1 MGKSDYIYIVKDV
14 STSLD
19 MTGWKLDMTGW
30 KLDMTKT
37 IQLTIFMKQ
46 IRISAILAC
55 IAGMIAFAGCK
66 SMSPQDRLTVN
77 DRKINKIIAQMTLEE
92 KVEMLHSKTNMSS
105 EGVPRLGIQDIKYTD
120 GPFGIRE
127 ENGDGFRSLG
137 WTLDSATYFP
147 TGSALAATWSK
158 EMAYKNGWAMGK
170 EGRLRGKDI
179 ILGPAINIQRL
190 PVGGRT
196 YEYLSE
202 DPVLAARL
210 SVEYTLGSQDAGT
223 AVCLKHYALNNQE
236 TNRGSVN
243 VIADERTMREIYLKP
258 FEAAVKEGGA
268 MCIMPAYNKVNGY
281 YCSENAHLNNEILRD
296 EWGFKGMT
304 VSDWGGTHST
314 MGAALGGLCVQ
325 MTGDN
330 YFGQALI
337 DSVRNGALDEAVVDA
352 KVREILRLR
361 FAIEPVPEDVA
372 NTVMTSQPETQKIA
386 YEIAQKSIVL
396 LKNEAGNL
404 PVAKDVK
411 KIAVIGQNAVLTT
424 AAGGIGAGVKTL
436 YEISPLEGISKRAA
450 EAGIE
455 VTYAPGYKNYQMRMA
470 WGRPGAGGP
479 VDPLIANSPDEPAD
493 PALLAEA
500 VALAKDAD
508 MVIFFGGTNKSI
520 ETEGSDRK
528 NIDLPCGQND
538 VIKALYEANPNVA
551 TVLISG
557 GPTDLRAL
565 EPYSPA
571 IVQGWWNGLE
581 GGTAL
586 AEVLFGDIAPSGKLP
601 FTFPLKLEDSPAYAM
616 GNFPGNNTGEDLFT
630 LMYRLDAT
638 GYTREQIMEYIANLP
653 EPVSE
658 YTEGIFVGYR
668 WFETKEVPVMYA
680 FGHGLSYVDFEY
692 GPLTCRQKKDKFVV
706 TFDVKNLGT
715 MEADE
720 VTQLYVKRLDSKVER
735 PLKELEAFD
744 RVTLKGGET
753 KKVTLEFPI
762 SELAHWD
769 NGTNGWVLEPGKL
782 EILVGS
788 ASDDIRQS
796 ITTEI

>member
-1 MGKSDYIYIVKDV
+1 
-14 STSLD
+14 
-19 MTGWKLDMTGW
+19 
-30 KLDMTKT
+30 
-37 IQLTIFMKQ
+37 MKKYLY
-46 IRISAILAC
+46 SAALLILA
-55 IAGMIAFAGCK
+55 IGCA
-66 SMSPQDRLTVN
+66 SVSPQDRLTVN
-77 DRKINKIIAQMTLEE
+77 DKKINKIIAQMTLEE

-202 DPVLAARL
+202 DPVLSARL
-210 SVEYTLGSQDAGT
+210 SVEYTKGSQDAGT

-236 TNRGSVN
+236 TDRGSVD

-258 FEAAVKEGGA
+258 FEAAIKEGGA
-268 MCIMPAYNKVNGY
+268 MCVMPAYNKVNGF

-330 YFGQALI
+330 YFGHALI
-337 DSVRNGALDEAVVDA
+337 HSVRNGALDEAVVDA

-372 NTVMTSQPETQKIA
+372 NTIMTSQPETQKVA

-404 PVAKDVK
+404 PIAKDVK

-436 YEISPLEGISKRAA
+436 YEISPLEGIQARA
-450 EAGIE
+450 EKAGVE
-455 VTYAPGYKNYQMRMA
+455 VVYAPGYKNYQMRMG
-470 WGRPGAGGP
+470 WGRPSAGP
-479 VDPLIANSPDEPAD
+479 VNPLVANSIDEPAD
-493 PALLAEA
+493 PALLAET

-528 NIDLPCGQND
+528 NIDLPCGQNE

-557 GPTDLRAL
+557 GPTDLRYLA
-565 EPYSPA
+565 PYSPA

-601 FTFPLKLEDSPAYAM
+601 FTFPLKLEDSPAYAT
-616 GNFPGNNTGEDLFT
+616 GSFPGEGSGEDLFT

-638 GYTREQIMEYIANLP
+638 GYTREQIQEYIASLP
-653 EPVSE
+653 DPVSE
-658 YTEGIFVGYR
+658 YREGILVGYR
-668 WFETKEVPVMYA
+668 WFDTKDVPVMYA

-692 GPLTCRQKKDKFVV
+692 GALTCKQKKDKIQVS
-706 TFDVKNLGT
+706 FDLKNLGD

-720 VTQLYVKRLDSKVER
+720 VAQLYVKRLDSKVER
-735 PLKELEAFD
+735 AEKELEAFE
-744 RVTLKGGET
+744 RVALKAGET
-753 KKVTLEFPI
+753 KNVTLEFPV

-769 NGTNGWVLEPGKL
+769 NETNGWVLEPGKI

-788 ASDDIRQS
+788 ASNDIRQS
-796 ITTEI
+796 IHTEI

>member
-1 MGKSDYIYIVKDV
+1 
-14 STSLD
+14 
-19 MTGWKLDMTGW
+19 
-30 KLDMTKT
+30 
-37 IQLTIFMKQ
+37 MKKYLY
-46 IRISAILAC
+46 SAALLILA
-55 IAGMIAFAGCK
+55 AGCA
-66 SMSPQDRLTVN
+66 SLSPQDRLTVN
-77 DRKINKIIAQMTLEE
+77 DKKINKIIAQMTLEE

-202 DPVLAARL
+202 DPVLSARL
-210 SVEYTLGSQDAGT
+210 SVEYTKGSQDAGT

-236 TNRGSVN
+236 TDRGSVD

-258 FEAAVKEGGA
+258 FEAAIKEGGA
-268 MCIMPAYNKVNGY
+268 MCVMPAYNKVNGF

-337 DSVRNGALDEAVVDA
+337 DSVRNGALDEAVVDE

-361 FAIEPVPEDVA
+361 FAIDPVPEDVA
-372 NTVMTSQPETQKIA
+372 NTIMTSQPETQKIA

-404 PVAKDVK
+404 PIAKDVK

-436 YEISPLEGISKRAA
+436 YEISPLEGIQARA
-450 EAGIE
+450 EKAGVE
-455 VTYAPGYKNYQMRMA
+455 VVYAPGYKNYQMRMG
-470 WGRPGAGGP
+470 WGRPSAGP
-479 VDPLIANSPDEPAD
+479 VNPLVANSIDEPAD

-528 NIDLPCGQND
+528 NIDLPCGQNE

-557 GPTDLRAL
+557 GPTDLRYL

-601 FTFPLKLEDSPAYAM
+601 FTFPLKLEDSPAYAT
-616 GNFPGNNTGEDLFT
+616 GSFPGEGSGEDLFT

-638 GYTREQIMEYIANLP
+638 GYTREQIQEYIASLP
-653 EPVSE
+653 DPVSE
-658 YTEGIFVGYR
+658 YREGILVGYR
-668 WFETKEVPVMYA
+668 WYDTKDVPVMYA
-680 FGHGLSYVDFEY
+680 FGHGLSYVEFEY
-692 GPLTCRQKKDKFVV
+692 GPLTCKQKKDKIQVSFAL
-706 TFDVKNLGT
+706 KNLGD

-720 VTQLYVKRLDSKVER
+720 VAQLYVKRLDSKVER
-735 PLKELEAFD
+735 AEKELEAFE
-744 RVTLKGGET
+744 RVALKAGET
-753 KKVTLEFPI
+753 KNVTLEFPL

-769 NGTNGWVLEPGKL
+769 NETNGWVLEPGKI

-788 ASDDIRQS
+788 ASNDIRQS
-796 ITTEI
+796 IHTEI

>member
-1 MGKSDYIYIVKDV
+1 
-14 STSLD
+14 
-19 MTGWKLDMTGW
+19 
-30 KLDMTKT
+30 
-37 IQLTIFMKQ
+37 MKKYLY
-46 IRISAILAC
+46 SAALLILA
-55 IAGMIAFAGCK
+55 AGCA
-66 SMSPQDRLTVN
+66 SLSPQDRLTVN
-77 DRKINKIIAQMTLEE
+77 DKKINKIIAQMTLEE

-202 DPVLAARL
+202 DPVLSARL
-210 SVEYTLGSQDAGT
+210 SVEYTKGSQDAGT

-236 TNRGSVN
+236 TDRGSVD

-258 FEAAVKEGGA
+258 FEAAIKEGGA
-268 MCIMPAYNKVNGY
+268 MCVMPAYNKVNGV

-372 NTVMTSQPETQKIA
+372 NTIMTSQPETQKIA

-404 PVAKDVK
+404 PIAKDVK

-436 YEISPLEGISKRAA
+436 YEISPLEGIQARA
-450 EAGIE
+450 EKAGVE
-455 VTYAPGYKNYQMRMA
+455 VVYAPGYKNYQMRMG
-470 WGRPGAGGP
+470 WGRPSAGP
-479 VDPLIANSPDEPAD
+479 VNPLVANSIDEPAD

-528 NIDLPCGQND
+528 NIDLPCGQNE

-557 GPTDLRAL
+557 GPTDLRYL

-601 FTFPLKLEDSPAYAM
+601 FTFPLKLEDSPAYAT
-616 GNFPGNNTGEDLFT
+616 GSFPGEGSGEDLFT

-638 GYTREQIMEYIANLP
+638 GYTREQIQEYIASLP
-653 EPVSE
+653 DPVSE
-658 YTEGIFVGYR
+658 YREGILVGYR
-668 WFETKEVPVMYA
+668 WYDTKDVPVMYA
-680 FGHGLSYVDFEY
+680 FGHGLSYVEFEY
-692 GPLTCRQKKDKFVV
+692 GALTCKQKKDKIQVS
-706 TFDVKNLGT
+706 FDLKNLGD

-720 VTQLYVKRLDSKVER
+720 VAQLYVKRLDSKVER
-735 PLKELEAFD
+735 AEKELEAFE
-744 RVTLKGGET
+744 RVALKAGET
-753 KKVTLEFPI
+753 KNVTLEFPL

-769 NGTNGWVLEPGKL
+769 NETNGWVLEPGKI

-788 ASDDIRQS
+788 ASNDIRQS
-796 ITTEI
+796 IQTEI

>member
-1 MGKSDYIYIVKDV
+1 
-14 STSLD
+14 
-19 MTGWKLDMTGW
+19 
-30 KLDMTKT
+30 
-37 IQLTIFMKQ
+37 MKKYLY
-46 IRISAILAC
+46 SAALLILA
-55 IAGMIAFAGCK
+55 AGCA
-66 SMSPQDRLTVN
+66 SLSPQDRLTVN
-77 DRKINKIIAQMTLEE
+77 DKKINKIIAQMTLEE

-202 DPVLAARL
+202 DPVLSARL
-210 SVEYTLGSQDAGT
+210 SVEYTKGSQDAGT

-236 TNRGSVN
+236 TDRGSVN

-258 FEAAVKEGGA
+258 FEAAIKEGGA
-268 MCIMPAYNKVNGY
+268 MCVMPAYNKVNGF

-361 FAIEPVPEDVA
+361 FAIEPVPENVA
-372 NTVMTSQPETQKIA
+372 NTIMTSQPETQKIA

-404 PVAKDVK
+404 PIAKDVK

-436 YEISPLEGISKRAA
+436 YEITPLEGIQARA
-450 EAGIE
+450 EKAGVE
-455 VTYAPGYKNYQMRMA
+455 VVYAPGYKNYQMRMG
-470 WGRPGAGGP
+470 WGRPSAGP
-479 VDPLIANSPDEPAD
+479 VNPLVANSIDEPAD

-528 NIDLPCGQND
+528 NIDLPCGQNE

-557 GPTDLRAL
+557 GPTDLRYL

-601 FTFPLKLEDSPAYAM
+601 FTFPLKLEDSPAYAT
-616 GNFPGNNTGEDLFT
+616 GSFPGEGSGEDLFT
-630 LMYRLDAT
+630 LMYRLDTT
-638 GYTREQIMEYIANLP
+638 GYTREQIQEYIASLP
-653 EPVSE
+653 DPVSE
-658 YTEGIFVGYR
+658 YREGILVGYR
-668 WFETKEVPVMYA
+668 WYDTKDVPVMYA
-680 FGHGLSYVDFEY
+680 FGHGLSYVEFEY
-692 GPLTCRQKKDKFVV
+692 GALTCKQTKDKIQVS
-706 TFDVKNLGT
+706 FDLKNLGD

-720 VTQLYVKRLDSKVER
+720 VAQLYVKRLDSKVER
-735 PLKELEAFD
+735 AEKELEAFE
-744 RVTLKGGET
+744 RVALKAGET
-753 KKVTLEFPI
+753 KNVTLEFPL

-769 NGTNGWVLEPGKL
+769 NETNGWVLEPGKI

-788 ASDDIRQS
+788 ASNDIRQT
-796 ITTEI
+796 IATEI

>member
-1 MGKSDYIYIVKDV
+1 
-14 STSLD
+14 
-19 MTGWKLDMTGW
+19 
-30 KLDMTKT
+30 
-37 IQLTIFMKQ
+37 MKKYLY
-46 IRISAILAC
+46 SAALLILA
-55 IAGMIAFAGCK
+55 AGCA
-66 SMSPQDRLTVN
+66 SLSPQDRLTVN
-77 DRKINKIIAQMTLEE
+77 DKKINKIIAQMTLEE

-202 DPVLAARL
+202 DPVLSARL
-210 SVEYTLGSQDAGT
+210 SVEYTKGSQDAGT

-236 TNRGSVN
+236 TDRGSVD

-258 FEAAVKEGGA
+258 FEAAIKEGGA
-268 MCIMPAYNKVNGY
+268 MCVMPAYNKVNGF

-361 FAIEPVPEDVA
+361 FAIDPVPEDVA
-372 NTVMTSQPETQKIA
+372 NTIMTSQPETQKIA

-396 LKNEAGNL
+396 LKNEVGNL
-404 PVAKDVK
+404 PIAKDVK

-436 YEISPLEGISKRAA
+436 YEISPLEGIQARA
-450 EAGIE
+450 EKAGVE
-455 VTYAPGYKNYQMRMA
+455 VVYAPGYKNYQMRMG
-470 WGRPGAGGP
+470 WGRPSAGP
-479 VDPLIANSPDEPAD
+479 VNPLVANSIDEPAD

-528 NIDLPCGQND
+528 NIDLPCGQNE

-557 GPTDLRAL
+557 GPTDLRYL

-601 FTFPLKLEDSPAYAM
+601 FTFPLKLEDSPAYAT
-616 GNFPGNNTGEDLFT
+616 GSFPGEGSGEDLFT

-638 GYTREQIMEYIANLP
+638 GYTREQIQEYIASLP
-653 EPVSE
+653 DPVSE
-658 YTEGIFVGYR
+658 YREGILVGYR
-668 WFETKEVPVMYA
+668 WYDTKDVPVMYA
-680 FGHGLSYVDFEY
+680 FGHGLSYVEFEY
-692 GPLTCRQKKDKFVV
+692 GPLTCKQKKDKIQVS
-706 TFDVKNLGT
+706 FDLKNLGD

-720 VTQLYVKRLDSKVER
+720 VAQLYVKRLDSKVER
-735 PLKELEAFD
+735 AEKELEAFE
-744 RVTLKGGET
+744 RVALKAGET
-753 KKVTLEFPI
+753 KNVTLEFPL

-769 NGTNGWVLEPGKL
+769 NETNEWVIEHGKI

-788 ASDDIRQS
+788 ASNDIRQS
-796 ITTEI
+796 IQTEI

>member
-1 MGKSDYIYIVKDV
+1 MKKVF
-14 STSLD
+14 
-19 MTGWKLDMTGW
+19 
-30 KLDMTKT
+30 
-37 IQLTIFMKQ
+37 QL
-46 IRISAILAC
+46 AALALVV
-55 IAGMIAFAGCK
+55 AGCGCG
-66 SMSPQDRLTVN
+66 MSPQDRLTVN
-77 DRKINKIIAQMTLEE
+77 DKKINEIIAQMTLEE

-127 ENGDGFRSLG
+127 ENGDGFRPLG

-158 EMAYKNGWAMGK
+158 EMARKNGWAMGK

-210 SVEYTLGSQDAGT
+210 SVEYTIGSQEAGT

-236 TNRGSVN
+236 TDRGSVN

-258 FEAAVKEGGA
+258 FEAAIKEGGA
-268 MCIMPAYNKVNGY
+268 MCVMPAYNKVNGY
-281 YCSENAHLNNEILRD
+281 YCSENAHLNNEILRG

-337 DSVRNGALDEAVVDA
+337 DSVRNGALPESVVDD

-372 NTVMTSQPETQKIA
+372 NTIMTSQPETQQVA

-396 LKNEAGNL
+396 LKNEGNL
-404 PVAKDVK
+404 PISKEVK

-424 AAGGIGAGVKTL
+424 ATGGIGAGVKTL
-436 YEISPLEGISKRAA
+436 YEISPLEGIQKRAA
-450 EAGIE
+450 EAGVE
-455 VTYAPGYKNYQMRMA
+455 VAYAPGYKNYKMRMG
-470 WGRPGAGGP
+470 WGRPVAGP
-479 VDPLIANSPDEPAD
+479 VDPLTANSTDEPAD

-528 NIDLPCGQND
+528 NIDLPCGQNE

-557 GPTDLRAL
+557 GPTDLRFL

-601 FTFPLKLEDSPAYAM
+601 FTFPKKLEDSPAYAL
-616 GNFPGNNTGEDLFT
+616 GNFGQNASEDLFT

-638 GYTREQIMEYIANLP
+638 GYTREQIQEYIANLP
-653 EPVSE
+653 APESH

-668 WFETKEVPVMYA
+668 WFETKNIPVMYA

-692 GPLTCRQKKDKFVV
+692 GPLTCRQKRDKIYV
-706 TFDVKNLGT
+706 TFDVKNLGD

-720 VTQLYVKRLDSKVER
+720 VTQLYVRRLDSKVER

-744 RVTLKGGET
+744 RVTLKAGET
-753 KKVTLEFPI
+753 KSVTLEFPV

-769 NGTNGWVLEPGKL
+769 TGTNGWVIEPGKL

-788 ASDDIRQS
+788 ASDDIRQMAS
-796 ITTEI
+796 IEI

>member
-1 MGKSDYIYIVKDV
+1 
-14 STSLD
+14 
-19 MTGWKLDMTGW
+19 
-30 KLDMTKT
+30 
-37 IQLTIFMKQ
+37 MKKYLY
-46 IRISAILAC
+46 SAALLILA
-55 IAGMIAFAGCK
+55 AGCA
-66 SMSPQDRLTVN
+66 SLSPQDRLTVN
-77 DRKINKIIAQMTLEE
+77 DKKINKIIAQMTLEE

-202 DPVLAARL
+202 DPVLSARL
-210 SVEYTLGSQDAGT
+210 SVEYTKGSQDAGT

-236 TNRGSVN
+236 TDRGSVD

-258 FEAAVKEGGA
+258 FEAAIKEGGA
-268 MCIMPAYNKVNGY
+268 MCVMPAYNKVNGF

-361 FAIEPVPEDVA
+361 FAIDPVPEDVA
-372 NTVMTSQPETQKIA
+372 NTIMTSQPETQKIA

-404 PVAKDVK
+404 PIAKDVK

-436 YEISPLEGISKRAA
+436 YEISPLEGIQARA
-450 EAGIE
+450 EKAGVE
-455 VTYAPGYKNYQMRMA
+455 VVYAPGYKNYQMRMG
-470 WGRPGAGGP
+470 WGRPSAGP
-479 VDPLIANSPDEPAD
+479 VNPLVANSIDEPAD

-528 NIDLPCGQND
+528 NIDLPCGQNE

-557 GPTDLRAL
+557 GPTDLRYL

-601 FTFPLKLEDSPAYAM
+601 FTFPLKLEDSPAYAT
-616 GNFPGNNTGEDLFT
+616 GSFPGEGSGEDLFT

-638 GYTREQIMEYIANLP
+638 GYTREQIQEYIASLP
-653 EPVSE
+653 DPVSE
-658 YTEGIFVGYR
+658 YREGILVGYR
-668 WFETKEVPVMYA
+668 WYDTKDVPVMYA
-680 FGHGLSYVDFEY
+680 FGHGLSYVEFEY
-692 GPLTCRQKKDKFVV
+692 GTLTCKQKKDKIQVS
-706 TFDVKNLGT
+706 FDLKNLGD

-720 VTQLYVKRLDSKVER
+720 VAQLYVKRLDSKVER
-735 PLKELEAFD
+735 AEKELEAFE
-744 RVTLKGGET
+744 RVALKAGET
-753 KKVTLEFPI
+753 KNVTLEFPL

-769 NGTNGWVLEPGKL
+769 NETNGWVLEPGKI

-788 ASDDIRQS
+788 ASNDIRQS
-796 ITTEI
+796 IQTEI

>member
-1 MGKSDYIYIVKDV
+1 MKKYLY
-14 STSLD
+14 STAL
-19 MTGWKLDMTGW
+19 L
-30 KLDMTKT
+30 
-37 IQLTIFMKQ
+37 
-46 IRISAILAC
+46 ILA
-55 IAGMIAFAGCK
+55 AGCA
-66 SMSPQDRLTVN
+66 SLSPQDRLTVN
-77 DRKINKIIAQMTLEE
+77 DKKINKIIAQMTLEE

-202 DPVLAARL
+202 DPVLSARL
-210 SVEYTLGSQDAGT
+210 SVEYTKGSQDAGT

-236 TNRGSVN
+236 TDRGSVD

-258 FEAAVKEGGA
+258 FEAAIKEGGA
-268 MCIMPAYNKVNGY
+268 MCVMPAYNKVNGF

-361 FAIEPVPEDVA
+361 FAIDPVPEDVA
-372 NTVMTSQPETQKIA
+372 NTIMTSQPETQKIA

-404 PVAKDVK
+404 PIAKDVK

-436 YEISPLEGISKRAA
+436 YEISPLEGIQARA
-450 EAGIE
+450 EKAGVE
-455 VTYAPGYKNYQMRMA
+455 VVYAPGYKNYQMRMG
-470 WGRPGAGGP
+470 WGRPSAGP
-479 VDPLIANSPDEPAD
+479 VNPLVANSIDEPAD

-528 NIDLPCGQND
+528 NIDLPCGQNE

-557 GPTDLRAL
+557 GPTDLRYL

-601 FTFPLKLEDSPAYAM
+601 FTFPLKLEDSPAYAT
-616 GNFPGNNTGEDLFT
+616 GSFPGEGSGEDLFT

-638 GYTREQIMEYIANLP
+638 GYTREQIQEYIASLP
-653 EPVSE
+653 DPVSE
-658 YTEGIFVGYR
+658 YREGILVGYR
-668 WFETKEVPVMYA
+668 WYDTKDVPVMYA
-680 FGHGLSYVDFEY
+680 FGHGLSYVEFEY
-692 GPLTCRQKKDKFVV
+692 GPLTCKHKKDKIQVS
-706 TFDVKNLGT
+706 FDLKNLGD

-720 VTQLYVKRLDSKVER
+720 VAQLYVKRLDSKVER
-735 PLKELEAFD
+735 AEKELEAFE
-744 RVTLKGGET
+744 RVALKAGET
-753 KKVTLEFPI
+753 KNVTLEFPL

-769 NGTNGWVLEPGKL
+769 NETNGWVLEPGKI

-788 ASDDIRQS
+788 ASNDIRQS
-796 ITTEI
+796 IHTEI

>member
-1 MGKSDYIYIVKDV
+1 M
-14 STSLD
+14 
-19 MTGWKLDMTGW
+19 
-30 KLDMTKT
+30 
-37 IQLTIFMKQ
+37 FMKKYLY
-46 IRISAILAC
+46 SAALLILA
-55 IAGMIAFAGCK
+55 AGCA
-66 SMSPQDRLTVN
+66 SLSPQDRLTVN
-77 DRKINKIIAQMTLEE
+77 DKKINKIIAQMTLEE

-202 DPVLAARL
+202 DPVLSARL
-210 SVEYTLGSQDAGT
+210 SVEYTKGSQDAGT

-236 TNRGSVN
+236 TDRGSVD

-258 FEAAVKEGGA
+258 FEAAIKEGGA
-268 MCIMPAYNKVNGY
+268 MCVMPAYNKVNGF

-361 FAIEPVPEDVA
+361 FAIDPVPEDVA
-372 NTVMTSQPETQKIA
+372 NTIMTSQPETQKIA

-396 LKNEAGNL
+396 LKNEVGNL
-404 PVAKDVK
+404 PIAKDVK

-436 YEISPLEGISKRAA
+436 YEISPLEGIQARA
-450 EAGIE
+450 EKAGVE
-455 VTYAPGYKNYQMRMA
+455 VVYAPGYKNYQMRMG
-470 WGRPGAGGP
+470 WGRPSAGP
-479 VDPLIANSPDEPAD
+479 VNPLVANSIDEPAD

-528 NIDLPCGQND
+528 NIDLPCGQNE

-557 GPTDLRAL
+557 GPTDLRYL

-601 FTFPLKLEDSPAYAM
+601 FTFPLKLEDSPAYAT
-616 GNFPGNNTGEDLFT
+616 GSFPGEGSGEDLFT

-638 GYTREQIMEYIANLP
+638 GYTREQIQEYIASLP
-653 EPVSE
+653 DPVSE
-658 YTEGIFVGYR
+658 YREGILVGYR
-668 WFETKEVPVMYA
+668 WYDTKDVPVMYA
-680 FGHGLSYVDFEY
+680 FGHGLSYVEFEY
-692 GPLTCRQKKDKFVV
+692 GALTCKQKKDKIQVS
-706 TFDVKNLGT
+706 FDLKNLGD

-720 VTQLYVKRLDSKVER
+720 VAQLYVKRLDSKVER
-735 PLKELEAFD
+735 AEKELEAFE
-744 RVTLKGGET
+744 RVALKAGET
-753 KKVTLEFPI
+753 KNVTLEFPL

-769 NGTNGWVLEPGKL
+769 NETNGWVLEPGKI

-788 ASDDIRQS
+788 ASNDIRQS
-796 ITTEI
+796 IQTEI

>member
-1 MGKSDYIYIVKDV
+1 MKH
-14 STSLD
+14 ST
-19 MTGWKLDMTGW
+19 T
-30 KLDMTKT
+30 
-37 IQLTIFMKQ
+37 LTIL
-46 IRISAILAC
+46 SAVATLL
-55 IAGMIAFAGCK
+55 IAAGCNCG
-66 SMSPQDRLTVN
+66 MTPQDKLTVN
-77 DRKINKIIAQMTLEE
+77 DKKINKIIAQMTLEE

-137 WTLDSATYFP
+137 WKLDSATYFP

-210 SVEYTLGSQDAGT
+210 SVEYTKGSQEAGT

-268 MCIMPAYNKVNGY
+268 MCVMPAYNKVNGY
-281 YCSENAHLNNEILRD
+281 YCSENAHLNNEILRE

-337 DSVRNGALDEAVVDA
+337 DSVRNGALDESVVDA

-372 NTVMTSQPETQKIA
+372 NTVMTSQPETQQVA

-396 LKNEAGNL
+396 LKNETGNL
-404 PVAKDVK
+404 PIAEDVK

-436 YEISPLEGISKRAA
+436 YEVSPLEGIRKRAGD
-450 EAGIE
+450 EIE
-455 VTYAPGYKNYQMRMA
+455 VTYAPGYRSYKMS
-470 WGRPGAGGP
+470 WGTPGPLGP
-479 VDPLIANSPDEPAD
+479 LDAASPDDPAD
-493 PALLAEA
+493 PELLAEA
-500 VALAKDAD
+500 VEMARKAD

-528 NIDLPCGQND
+528 NIDLPHGQND
-538 VIKALYEANPNVA
+538 IIKAIYEVNPNVV

-557 GPTDLRAL
+557 GPTDLRFL

-571 IVQGWWNGLE
+571 IVQGWWNGME

-601 FTFPLKLEDSPAYAM
+601 FTFPLKLEDSPAYAT
-616 GNFPGNNTGEDLFT
+616 GSFPGNRSGEDLFT

-638 GYTREQIMEYIANLP
+638 GYTREQIQEYIANLP
-653 EPVSE
+653 DPVSE
-658 YTEGIFVGYR
+658 YKEGILVGYR

-680 FGHGLSYVDFEY
+680 FGHGLSYVDFDY
-692 GPLTCRQKKDKFVV
+692 GALSCRQKKDKISVS
-706 TFDVKNLGT
+706 FDLKNLGE

-720 VTQLYVKRLDSKVER
+720 VAQLYVRRIDSKVER

-744 RVTLKGGET
+744 RITLKAGET
-753 KKVTLEFPI
+753 KTVTLEFPV

-769 NGTNGWVLEPGKL
+769 TETNGWVLEPGRI

-788 ASDDIRQS
+788 ASDDIRQT
-796 ITTEI
+796 IQTEI

>member
-1 MGKSDYIYIVKDV
+1 
-14 STSLD
+14 
-19 MTGWKLDMTGW
+19 
-30 KLDMTKT
+30 
-37 IQLTIFMKQ
+37 MKKYLY
-46 IRISAILAC
+46 SAALLILA
-55 IAGMIAFAGCK
+55 AGCA
-66 SMSPQDRLTVN
+66 SLSPQDRLTVN
-77 DRKINKIIAQMTLEE
+77 DKKINKIIAQMTLEE

-202 DPVLAARL
+202 DPVLSARL
-210 SVEYTLGSQDAGT
+210 SVEYTKGSQDAGT

-236 TNRGSVN
+236 TDRGSVD

-258 FEAAVKEGGA
+258 FEAAIKEGGA
-268 MCIMPAYNKVNGY
+268 MCVMPAYNKVNGF

-361 FAIEPVPEDVA
+361 FAIDPVPEDVA
-372 NTVMTSQPETQKIA
+372 NTIMTSQPETQKIA

-404 PVAKDVK
+404 PIAKDVK

-436 YEISPLEGISKRAA
+436 YEITPLEGIQARA
-450 EAGIE
+450 EKAGVE
-455 VTYAPGYKNYQMRMA
+455 VVYAPGYKNYQMRMG
-470 WGRPGAGGP
+470 WGRPSAGP
-479 VDPLIANSPDEPAD
+479 VNPLVANSIDEPAD

-528 NIDLPCGQND
+528 NIDLPCGQNE

-557 GPTDLRAL
+557 GPTDLRYL

-601 FTFPLKLEDSPAYAM
+601 FTFPLKLEDSPAYAT
-616 GNFPGNNTGEDLFT
+616 GSFPGEGSGEDLFT

-638 GYTREQIMEYIANLP
+638 GYTREQIQEYIANLP
-653 EPVSE
+653 APESH

-692 GPLTCRQKKDKFVV
+692 GPLTCKHKKDKFYV
-706 TFDVKNLGT
+706 TFALKNLGD

-720 VTQLYVKRLDSKVER
+720 VAQLYVKRIDSAVER

-744 RVTLKGGET
+744 RITLKGGET
-753 KKVTLEFPI
+753 KKVTLEFPV

-769 NGTNGWVLEPGKL
+769 NETNEWVLEHGKL

-788 ASDDIRQS
+788 ASNDIRQT
-796 ITTEI
+796 IATEI

>member
-1 MGKSDYIYIVKDV
+1 
-14 STSLD
+14 
-19 MTGWKLDMTGW
+19 
-30 KLDMTKT
+30 
-37 IQLTIFMKQ
+37 MKKYLY
-46 IRISAILAC
+46 SAALLILA
-55 IAGMIAFAGCK
+55 AGCA
-66 SMSPQDRLTVN
+66 SLSPQDRLTVN
-77 DRKINKIIAQMTLEE
+77 DKKINKIIAQMTLEE

-202 DPVLAARL
+202 DPVLSARL
-210 SVEYTLGSQDAGT
+210 SVEYTKGSQDAGT

-236 TNRGSVN
+236 TDRGSVN

-258 FEAAVKEGGA
+258 FEAAIKEGGA
-268 MCIMPAYNKVNGY
+268 MCVMPAYNKVNGF

-361 FAIEPVPEDVA
+361 FAIDPVPEDVA
-372 NTVMTSQPETQKIA
+372 NTIMTSQPETQKIA

-404 PVAKDVK
+404 PIAKDVK

-436 YEISPLEGISKRAA
+436 YEITPLEGIQARA
-450 EAGIE
+450 EKAGVE
-455 VTYAPGYKNYQMRMA
+455 VVYAPGYKNYQMRMG
-470 WGRPGAGGP
+470 WGRPSAGP
-479 VDPLIANSPDEPAD
+479 VNPLVANSIDEPAD

-528 NIDLPCGQND
+528 NIDLPCGQNE

-557 GPTDLRAL
+557 GPTDLRYL

-601 FTFPLKLEDSPAYAM
+601 FTFPLKLEDSPAYAT
-616 GNFPGNNTGEDLFT
+616 GSFPGEGSGEDLFT

-638 GYTREQIMEYIANLP
+638 GYTREQIREYIASLP
-653 EPVSE
+653 DPVSE
-658 YTEGIFVGYR
+658 YREGILVGYR
-668 WFETKEVPVMYA
+668 WYDTKDVPVMYA
-680 FGHGLSYVDFEY
+680 FGHGLSYVEFEY
-692 GPLTCRQKKDKFVV
+692 GALTCKQKKDKIQVS
-706 TFDVKNLGT
+706 FDLKNLGD

-720 VTQLYVKRLDSKVER
+720 VAQLYVKRLDSKVER
-735 PLKELEAFD
+735 AEKELEAFE
-744 RVTLKGGET
+744 RVALKAGET
-753 KKVTLEFPI
+753 KNVTLEFPV

-769 NGTNGWVLEPGKL
+769 NETNGWVVEPGKI

-788 ASDDIRQS
+788 ASNDIRQS
-796 ITTEI
+796 IQTEI

>member
-1 MGKSDYIYIVKDV
+1 MKKVF
-14 STSLD
+14 
-19 MTGWKLDMTGW
+19 
-30 KLDMTKT
+30 
-37 IQLTIFMKQ
+37 QL
-46 IRISAILAC
+46 AALALVV
-55 IAGMIAFAGCK
+55 AGCGCG
-66 SMSPQDRLTVN
+66 MSPQDRLTVN
-77 DRKINKIIAQMTLEE
+77 DKKINEIIAQMTLEE

-127 ENGDGFRSLG
+127 ENGDGFRPLG

-158 EMAYKNGWAMGK
+158 EMARKNGWAMGK

-210 SVEYTLGSQDAGT
+210 SVEYTIGSQEAGT

-236 TNRGSVN
+236 TDRGSVN

-258 FEAAVKEGGA
+258 FEAAIKEGGA
-268 MCIMPAYNKVNGY
+268 MCVMPAYNKVNGY
-281 YCSENAHLNNEILRD
+281 YCSENAHLNNEILRG

-337 DSVRNGALDEAVVDA
+337 DSVRNGALPESVVDD

-372 NTVMTSQPETQKIA
+372 NTIMTSQPETQQVA

-396 LKNEAGNL
+396 LKNEGNL
-404 PVAKDVK
+404 PISKEVK

-436 YEISPLEGISKRAA
+436 YEISPLEGIQKRAA
-450 EAGIE
+450 EAGVE
-455 VTYAPGYKNYQMRMA
+455 VVYAPGYKNYKMRMG
-470 WGRPGAGGP
+470 WGRAPQGP
-479 VDPLIANSPDEPAD
+479 ADPLTANSPAEPAD
-493 PALLAEA
+493 PALLADA

-528 NIDLPCGQND
+528 NIDLPCGQNE

-557 GPTDLRAL
+557 GPTDLRFL

-601 FTFPLKLEDSPAYAM
+601 FTFPKKLEDSPAFAL
-616 GNFPGNNTGEDLFT
+616 GNFGKNASEDLFT

-638 GYTREQIMEYIANLP
+638 GYTREQIQEYIANLP
-653 EPVSE
+653 APESH

-668 WFETKEVPVMYA
+668 WFETKNVPVMYA

-692 GPLTCRQKKDKFVV
+692 GPLACRQKKDKFMV
-706 TFDVKNLGT
+706 TFNLKNAGD

-720 VTQLYVKRLDSKVER
+720 VVQLYVKRKDSKVER

-744 RVTLKGGET
+744 RIALKAGET
-753 KKVTLEFPI
+753 KKVTLEFPA

-769 NGTNGWVLEPGKL
+769 TDTNDWVLEPGKI

-788 ASDDIRQS
+788 ASDDIRQT
-796 ITTEI
+796 IETEIRL

>member
-1 MGKSDYIYIVKDV
+1 
-14 STSLD
+14 
-19 MTGWKLDMTGW
+19 
-30 KLDMTKT
+30 
-37 IQLTIFMKQ
+37 MKKYLY
-46 IRISAILAC
+46 SAALLILA
-55 IAGMIAFAGCK
+55 AGCA
-66 SMSPQDRLTVN
+66 SLSPQDRLTVN
-77 DRKINKIIAQMTLEE
+77 DKKINKIIAQMTLEE

-202 DPVLAARL
+202 DPVLSARL
-210 SVEYTLGSQDAGT
+210 SVEYTKGSQDAGT

-236 TNRGSVN
+236 TDRGSVD

-268 MCIMPAYNKVNGY
+268 MCVMPAYNKVNGF

-361 FAIEPVPEDVA
+361 FAIDPVPEDVA
-372 NTVMTSQPETQKIA
+372 NTIMTSQPETQKIA

-404 PVAKDVK
+404 PIAKDVK

-436 YEISPLEGISKRAA
+436 YEISPLEGIQARA
-450 EAGIE
+450 EKAGVE
-455 VTYAPGYKNYQMRMA
+455 VVYAPGYKNYQMRMG
-470 WGRPGAGGP
+470 WGRPSAGP
-479 VDPLIANSPDEPAD
+479 VNPLVANSIDEPAD

-528 NIDLPCGQND
+528 NIDLPCGQNE

-557 GPTDLRAL
+557 GPTDLRYL

-601 FTFPLKLEDSPAYAM
+601 FTFPLKLEDSPAYAT
-616 GNFPGNNTGEDLFT
+616 GSFPGEGSGEDLFT

-638 GYTREQIMEYIANLP
+638 GYTREQIREYIASLP
-653 EPVSE
+653 DPVSE
-658 YTEGIFVGYR
+658 YREGILVGYR
-668 WFETKEVPVMYA
+668 WYDTKDVPVMYA
-680 FGHGLSYVDFEY
+680 FGHGLSYVEFEY
-692 GPLTCRQKKDKFVV
+692 GALTCKQKKDKIQVS
-706 TFDVKNLGT
+706 FDLKNLGD

-720 VTQLYVKRLDSKVER
+720 VPQLYVKRLDSKVER
-735 PLKELEAFD
+735 AEKELEAFE
-744 RVTLKGGET
+744 RVALKAGET
-753 KKVTLEFPI
+753 KNVTLEFPL

-769 NGTNGWVLEPGKL
+769 NETNGWVLEPGKI

-788 ASDDIRQS
+788 ASNDIRQS
-796 ITTEI
+796 IQTEI

>member
-1 MGKSDYIYIVKDV
+1 MKHSP
-14 STSLD
+14 T
-19 MTGWKLDMTGW
+19 
-30 KLDMTKT
+30 T
-37 IQLTIFMKQ
+37 IIL
-46 IRISAILAC
+46 SAIMAAA
-55 IAGMIAFAGCK
+55 IAVGC
-66 SMSPQDRLTVN
+66 SSPMSPQDRLTVN
-77 DRKINKIIAQMTLEE
+77 DGKINEIIAQMTLEE

-127 ENGDGFRSLG
+127 ENGDGFRPLG
-137 WTLDSATYFP
+137 WKLDSATYFP

-170 EGRLRGKDI
+170 EGRLRGKDV

-210 SVEYTLGSQDAGT
+210 SVEYTKGSQEAGT

-268 MCIMPAYNKVNGY
+268 MCVMPAYNKVNGY
-281 YCSENAHLNNEILRD
+281 YCSENAHLNNEILRG

-396 LKNEAGNL
+396 LKNETGNL
-404 PVAKDVK
+404 PIAKDVK

-424 AAGGIGAGVKTL
+424 ASGGIGAGVKTL
-436 YEISPLEGISKRAA
+436 YEISPLEGIRKRAGD
-450 EAGIE
+450 EIE
-455 VTYAPGYKNYQMRMA
+455 VTYAPGYRSYKMS
-470 WGRPGAGGP
+470 WGTPGPLGP
-479 VDPLIANSPDEPAD
+479 LDAASPDDPAD
-493 PALLAEA
+493 PELLAEA
-500 VALAKDAD
+500 IEMARKAD

-520 ETEGSDRK
+520 ETEGRDRK
-528 NIDLPCGQND
+528 NIDLPHGQND
-538 VIKALYEANPNVA
+538 IIKAIYEVNPNVV

-557 GPTDLRAL
+557 GPTDLRFL

-571 IVQGWWNGLE
+571 IVQGWWNGME

-601 FTFPLKLEDSPAYAM
+601 FTFPLKLEDSPAYAT
-616 GNFPGNNTGEDLFT
+616 GSFPGNRSGEDLFT

-638 GYTREQIMEYIANLP
+638 GYTREQIQEYIANLP
-653 EPVSE
+653 DPVSE
-658 YTEGIFVGYR
+658 YKEGILVGYR

-692 GPLTCRQKKDKFVV
+692 GALSCRQKKDKISVS
-706 TFDVKNLGT
+706 FDLKNLGE

-720 VTQLYVKRLDSKVER
+720 VAQLYVRRIDSKVER

-744 RVTLKGGET
+744 RITLKAGET
-753 KKVTLEFPI
+753 KTVTLEFPV

-769 NGTNGWVLEPGKL
+769 TETNGWVLEPGRI

-788 ASDDIRQS
+788 ASDDIRQT
-796 ITTEI
+796 IQTEI

>member
-1 MGKSDYIYIVKDV
+1 MK
-14 STSLD
+14 
-19 MTGWKLDMTGW
+19 KL
-30 KLDMTKT
+30 
-37 IQLTIFMKQ
+37 IQFAT
-46 IRISAILAC
+46 LAV
-55 IAGMIAFAGCK
+55 IAAGFASCA
-66 SMSPQDRLTVN
+66 MSPQDKLTVN
-77 DRKINKIIAQMTLEE
+77 DKKINEIIAQMTLEE

-158 EMAYKNGWAMGK
+158 EMAYKNGWAMGR

-236 TNRGSVN
+236 TNRGSVD

-268 MCIMPAYNKVNGY
+268 MCVMPAYNKVNGF

-325 MTGDN
+325 MTGDT

-337 DSVRNGALDEAVVDA
+337 DSVRNGALSEDVVDA

-372 NTVMTSQPETQKIA
+372 NTIMTSQPETQKIA

-396 LKNEAGNL
+396 LKNEGNL
-404 PVAKDVK
+404 PIAKDVK

-436 YEISPLEGISKRAA
+436 YEISPLEGIQARAA
-450 EAGIE
+450 EAGVE
-455 VTYAPGYKNYQMRMA
+455 VVYAPGYKNYQMRMG
-470 WGRPGAGGP
+470 WGRRGPAAP
-479 VDPLIANSPDEPAD
+479 VDPLVATSTDEPAD

-500 VALAKDAD
+500 VALAKEAD

-528 NIDLPCGQND
+528 NIDLPNGQNE

-557 GPTDLRAL
+557 GPTDLRFL

-601 FTFPLKLEDSPAYAM
+601 FTFPKKLEDSPAYAT
-616 GNFPGNNTGEDLFT
+616 GSFPGNNTGEDLFT

-638 GYTREQIMEYIANLP
+638 GYTREQIQEYIANLP
-653 EPVSE
+653 APVSE
-658 YTEGIFVGYR
+658 YKEGIFVGYR
-668 WFETKEVPVMYA
+668 WFEKKEVPVMYA

-692 GPLTCRQKKDKFVV
+692 GALKVKKSRKSVKV
-706 TFDVKNLGT
+706 SFDVKNLGN

-720 VTQLYVKRLDSKVER
+720 VAQLYVKRIDSAVER
-735 PLKELEAFD
+735 PVKELEAFD
-744 RVTLKGGET
+744 RVTLKAGET
-753 KKVTLEFPI
+753 KTMTLEFPI
-762 SELAHWD
+762 EELAHWD
-769 NGTNGWVLEPGKL
+769 NETNQWVLEHGKI

-788 ASDDIRQS
+788 SSDDIRQ
-796 ITTEI
+796 TAQTEI

>member
-1 MGKSDYIYIVKDV
+1 
-14 STSLD
+14 
-19 MTGWKLDMTGW
+19 
-30 KLDMTKT
+30 
-37 IQLTIFMKQ
+37 MKKYLY
-46 IRISAILAC
+46 SAALLILA
-55 IAGMIAFAGCK
+55 AGCA
-66 SMSPQDRLTVN
+66 SLSPQDRLTVN
-77 DRKINKIIAQMTLEE
+77 DKKINKIIAQMTLEE

-202 DPVLAARL
+202 DPVLSARL
-210 SVEYTLGSQDAGT
+210 SVEYTKGSQDAGT

-236 TNRGSVN
+236 TDRGSVD

-258 FEAAVKEGGA
+258 FEAAIKEGGA
-268 MCIMPAYNKVNGY
+268 MCVMPAYNKVNGF

-361 FAIEPVPEDVA
+361 FAIDPVPEDVA
-372 NTVMTSQPETQKIA
+372 NTIMTSQPETQKIA

-404 PVAKDVK
+404 PIAKDVK

-436 YEISPLEGISKRAA
+436 YEISPLEGIQARA
-450 EAGIE
+450 EKAGVE
-455 VTYAPGYKNYQMRMA
+455 VVYAPGYKNYQMRMG
-470 WGRPGAGGP
+470 WGRPSAGP
-479 VDPLIANSPDEPAD
+479 VNPLVANSIDEPAD

-528 NIDLPCGQND
+528 NIDLPCGQNE

-557 GPTDLRAL
+557 GPTDLRYL

-601 FTFPLKLEDSPAYAM
+601 FTFPLKLEDSPAYAT
-616 GNFPGNNTGEDLFT
+616 GSFPGEGSGEDLFT

-638 GYTREQIMEYIANLP
+638 GYTREQIREYIASLP
-653 EPVSE
+653 DPVSE
-658 YTEGIFVGYR
+658 YREGILVGYR
-668 WFETKEVPVMYA
+668 WYDTKDVPVMYA
-680 FGHGLSYVDFEY
+680 FGHGLSYVEFEY
-692 GPLTCRQKKDKFVV
+692 GALTCKQKKDKIQVS
-706 TFDVKNLGT
+706 FDLKNLGD

-720 VTQLYVKRLDSKVER
+720 VAQLYVKRLDSKVER
-735 PLKELEAFD
+735 AEKELEAFE
-744 RVTLKGGET
+744 RVALKAGET
-753 KKVTLEFPI
+753 KNVTLEFPL

-769 NGTNGWVLEPGKL
+769 NETNGWVLEPGKI

-788 ASDDIRQS
+788 ASNDIRQS
-796 ITTEI
+796 IHTEI

>member
-1 MGKSDYIYIVKDV
+1 
-14 STSLD
+14 
-19 MTGWKLDMTGW
+19 
-30 KLDMTKT
+30 
-37 IQLTIFMKQ
+37 MKQ
-46 IRISAILAC
+46 YLYSAALLILA
-55 IAGMIAFAGCK
+55 AGCA
-66 SMSPQDRLTVN
+66 SLSPQDRLTVN
-77 DRKINKIIAQMTLEE
+77 DKKINKIIAQMTLEE

-202 DPVLAARL
+202 DPVLSARL
-210 SVEYTLGSQDAGT
+210 SVEYTKGSQDAGT

-236 TNRGSVN
+236 TDRGSVD

-268 MCIMPAYNKVNGY
+268 MCVMPAYNKVNGF

-361 FAIEPVPEDVA
+361 FAIDPVPEDVA
-372 NTVMTSQPETQKIA
+372 NTIMTSQPETQKIA

-404 PVAKDVK
+404 PIAKDVK

-436 YEISPLEGISKRAA
+436 YEISPLEGIQARA
-450 EAGIE
+450 EKAGVE
-455 VTYAPGYKNYQMRMA
+455 VVYAPGYKNYQMRMG
-470 WGRPGAGGP
+470 WGRPSAGP
-479 VDPLIANSPDEPAD
+479 VNPLVANSIDEPAD

-528 NIDLPCGQND
+528 NIDLPCGQNE

-557 GPTDLRAL
+557 GPTDLRFL
-565 EPYSPA
+565 EPYSPS

-601 FTFPLKLEDSPAYAM
+601 FTFPKKLEDSPAYAL
-616 GNFPGNNTGEDLFT
+616 GNFGQNASEDLFT

-638 GYTREQIMEYIANLP
+638 GYTREQIQEYIANLP
-653 EPVSE
+653 APESH

-692 GPLTCRQKKDKFVV
+692 GPLTCKHKKDKFYV
-706 TFDVKNLGT
+706 TFELKNLGD

-720 VTQLYVKRLDSKVER
+720 VAQLYVKRIDSAVER

-744 RVTLKGGET
+744 RITLKGGET
-753 KKVTLEFPI
+753 KKVTLEFPV

-769 NGTNGWVLEPGKL
+769 NETNEWVLEHGKL

-788 ASDDIRQS
+788 ASNDIRQT
-796 ITTEI
+796 IATEI

>member
-1 MGKSDYIYIVKDV
+1 MKR
-14 STSLD
+14 
-19 MTGWKLDMTGW
+19 
-30 KLDMTKT
+30 
-37 IQLTIFMKQ
+37 IFYL
-46 IRISAILAC
+46 LAAAAM
-55 IAGMIAFAGCK
+55 IAGCAQNG
-66 SMSPQDRLTVN
+66 MSPQDRLTVN
-77 DRKINKIIAQMTLEE
+77 DKKINEIISQMTLEE

-127 ENGDGFRSLG
+127 ENGDGFRPLG

-210 SVEYTLGSQDAGT
+210 SVEYTKGSQDAGT

-236 TNRGSVN
+236 TDRGSVN

-268 MCIMPAYNKVNGY
+268 MCVMPAYNKVNGF
-281 YCSENAHLNNEILRD
+281 YCSENAHLLNEILRE

-372 NTVMTSQPETQKIA
+372 NTVMTSQPETQQIA

-404 PVAKDVK
+404 PIAKDVK

-436 YEISPLEGISKRAA
+436 YEISPLEGLQARAG
-450 EAGIE
+450 EDVEI
-455 VTYAPGYKNYQMRMA
+455 VYAPGYRNYTMRMS
-470 WGRPGAGGP
+470 WGQPAPLGP
-479 VDPLIANSPDEPAD
+479 LDAASPEEPAD
-493 PALLAEA
+493 QKLLDEA
-500 VALAKDAD
+500 VALAKESD

-528 NIDLPCGQND
+528 NIDLPCGQNE
-538 VIKALYEANPNVA
+538 VVKALYEANPNLV

-557 GPTDLRAL
+557 GPTDLRTL
-565 EPYSPA
+565 EQYSPA

-616 GNFPGNNTGEDLFT
+616 GNFGQHESEDLFT

-638 GYTREQIMEYIANLP
+638 GYTREQIQEYIANLP
-653 EPVSE
+653 DPESVYS
-658 YTEGIFVGYR
+658 EGIFVGYR

-692 GPLTCRQKKDKFVV
+692 GALTCKQKKDKIQVS
-706 TFDVKNLGT
+706 FDVKNLGN

-720 VTQLYVKRLDSKVER
+720 VAQLYVKRIDSKIER

-744 RVTLKGGET
+744 RVTLKAGET
-753 KKVTLEFPI
+753 KNVTLEFPV

-769 NGTNGWVLEPGKL
+769 NETNQWVLESGKI

-788 ASDDIRQS
+788 SSDDIRQT
-796 ITTEI
+796 IETEI

>member
-1 MGKSDYIYIVKDV
+1 
-14 STSLD
+14 
-19 MTGWKLDMTGW
+19 
-30 KLDMTKT
+30 
-37 IQLTIFMKQ
+37 MKKYLY
-46 IRISAILAC
+46 SAALLILA
-55 IAGMIAFAGCK
+55 AGCA
-66 SMSPQDRLTVN
+66 SLSPQDRLTVN
-77 DRKINKIIAQMTLEE
+77 DKKINKIIAQMTLEE

-202 DPVLAARL
+202 DPVLSARL
-210 SVEYTLGSQDAGT
+210 SVEYTKGSQDAGT

-236 TNRGSVN
+236 TDRGSVD

-258 FEAAVKEGGA
+258 FEAAIKEGGA
-268 MCIMPAYNKVNGY
+268 MCVMPAYNKVNGF

-361 FAIEPVPEDVA
+361 FAIDPVPEDVA
-372 NTVMTSQPETQKIA
+372 NTIMTSQPETQKIA

-404 PVAKDVK
+404 PISKDVK

-436 YEISPLEGISKRAA
+436 YEISPLEGIQARA
-450 EAGIE
+450 EKAGVE
-455 VTYAPGYKNYQMRMA
+455 VVYAPGYKNYQMRMG
-470 WGRPGAGGP
+470 WGRPSAGP
-479 VDPLIANSPDEPAD
+479 VNPLVANSIDEPAD
-493 PALLAEA
+493 PALLADA

-528 NIDLPCGQND
+528 NIDLPCGQNE

-557 GPTDLRAL
+557 GPTDLRYL

-601 FTFPLKLEDSPAYAM
+601 FTFPLKLEDSPAYAT
-616 GNFPGNNTGEDLFT
+616 GSFPGEGSGEDLFT

-638 GYTREQIMEYIANLP
+638 GYTREQIQEYIASLP
-653 EPVSE
+653 DPVSE
-658 YTEGIFVGYR
+658 YREGILVGYR
-668 WFETKEVPVMYA
+668 WYDTKDVPVMYA
-680 FGHGLSYVDFEY
+680 FGHGLSYVEFEY
-692 GPLTCRQKKDKFVV
+692 GPLTCKQKKDKIQVS
-706 TFDVKNLGT
+706 FDLKNLGD

-720 VTQLYVKRLDSKVER
+720 VAQLYVKRLDSKVER
-735 PLKELEAFD
+735 SEKELEAFE
-744 RVTLKGGET
+744 RVALKAGET
-753 KKVTLEFPI
+753 KNVTLEFPL

-769 NGTNGWVLEPGKL
+769 NETNGWVLEPGKI

-788 ASDDIRQS
+788 ASNDIRQS
-796 ITTEI
+796 IYTEI

>member
-1 MGKSDYIYIVKDV
+1 
-14 STSLD
+14 
-19 MTGWKLDMTGW
+19 
-30 KLDMTKT
+30 
-37 IQLTIFMKQ
+37 MKKYLY
-46 IRISAILAC
+46 SAALLILA
-55 IAGMIAFAGCK
+55 AGCA
-66 SMSPQDRLTVN
+66 SLSPQDRLTVN
-77 DRKINKIIAQMTLEE
+77 DKKINKIIAQMTLEE

-202 DPVLAARL
+202 DPVLSARL
-210 SVEYTLGSQDAGT
+210 SVEYTKGSQDAGT

-236 TNRGSVN
+236 TDRGSVN

-258 FEAAVKEGGA
+258 FEAAIKEGGA
-268 MCIMPAYNKVNGY
+268 MCVMPAYNKVNGF

-372 NTVMTSQPETQKIA
+372 NTIMTSQPETQKIA

-404 PVAKDVK
+404 PIAKDVK

-436 YEISPLEGISKRAA
+436 YEITPLEGIQARA
-450 EAGIE
+450 EKAGVE
-455 VTYAPGYKNYQMRMA
+455 VVYAPGYKNYQMRMG
-470 WGRPGAGGP
+470 WGRPSAGP
-479 VDPLIANSPDEPAD
+479 VNPLVANSIDEPAD

-528 NIDLPCGQND
+528 NIDLPCGQNE

-557 GPTDLRAL
+557 GPTDLRYL

-601 FTFPLKLEDSPAYAM
+601 FTFPLKLEDSPAYAT
-616 GNFPGNNTGEDLFT
+616 GSFPGEGSGEDLFT

-638 GYTREQIMEYIANLP
+638 GYTREQIQEYIASLP
-653 EPVSE
+653 DPVSE
-658 YTEGIFVGYR
+658 YREGILVGYR
-668 WFETKEVPVMYA
+668 WYDTKDVPVMYA
-680 FGHGLSYVDFEY
+680 FGHGLSYVEFEY
-692 GPLTCRQKKDKFVV
+692 GALTCKQKKDKIQVS
-706 TFDVKNLGT
+706 FDLKNLGD

-720 VTQLYVKRLDSKVER
+720 VAQLYVKRLDSKVER
-735 PLKELEAFD
+735 AEKELEAFE
-744 RVTLKGGET
+744 RVALKAGET
-753 KKVTLEFPI
+753 KNVTLEFPL

-769 NGTNGWVLEPGKL
+769 NETNGWVLEPGKI

-788 ASDDIRQS
+788 ASNDIRQS
-796 ITTEI
+796 IQTKI

>member
-1 MGKSDYIYIVKDV
+1 
-14 STSLD
+14 
-19 MTGWKLDMTGW
+19 
-30 KLDMTKT
+30 
-37 IQLTIFMKQ
+37 MKKYLY
-46 IRISAILAC
+46 SAALLILA
-55 IAGMIAFAGCK
+55 AGCA
-66 SMSPQDRLTVN
+66 SLSPQDRLTVN
-77 DRKINKIIAQMTLEE
+77 DKKINKIIAQMTLEE

-202 DPVLAARL
+202 DPVLSARL
-210 SVEYTLGSQDAGT
+210 SVEYTKGSQDAGT

-236 TNRGSVN
+236 TDRGSVD

-258 FEAAVKEGGA
+258 FEAAIKEGGA
-268 MCIMPAYNKVNGY
+268 MCVMPAYNKVNGF

-361 FAIEPVPEDVA
+361 FAIDPVPEDVA
-372 NTVMTSQPETQKIA
+372 NTIMTSQPETQKIA

-396 LKNEAGNL
+396 LKNEVGNL
-404 PVAKDVK
+404 PIAKDVK
-411 KIAVIGQNAVLTT
+411 KIAVIGQNAVLST

-436 YEISPLEGISKRAA
+436 YEISPLEGIQARA
-450 EAGIE
+450 EKAGVE
-455 VTYAPGYKNYQMRMA
+455 VVYAPGYKNYQMRMG
-470 WGRPGAGGP
+470 WGRPSAGP
-479 VDPLIANSPDEPAD
+479 VNPLVANSIDEPAD
-493 PALLAEA
+493 PALLADA

-528 NIDLPCGQND
+528 NIDLPCGQNE

-557 GPTDLRAL
+557 GPTDLRYL

-601 FTFPLKLEDSPAYAM
+601 FTFPLKLEDSPAYAT
-616 GNFPGNNTGEDLFT
+616 GSFPGEGSGEDLFT

-638 GYTREQIMEYIANLP
+638 GYTREQIQEYIASLP
-653 EPVSE
+653 DPVSE
-658 YTEGIFVGYR
+658 YREGILVGYR
-668 WFETKEVPVMYA
+668 WYDTKDVPVMYA
-680 FGHGLSYVDFEY
+680 FGHGLSYVEFEY
-692 GPLTCRQKKDKFVV
+692 GTLTCKQKKGKIQVS
-706 TFDVKNLGT
+706 FDLKNLGD

-720 VTQLYVKRLDSKVER
+720 VAQLYVKRLDSKIER
-735 PLKELEAFD
+735 AEKELEAFE
-744 RVTLKGGET
+744 RVALKAGET
-753 KKVTLEFPI
+753 KNVTLEFPL

-769 NGTNGWVLEPGKL
+769 NETNGWVLEPGKI

-788 ASDDIRQS
+788 ASNDIRQS
-796 ITTEI
+796 IYTEI

>member
-1 MGKSDYIYIVKDV
+1 
-14 STSLD
+14 
-19 MTGWKLDMTGW
+19 
-30 KLDMTKT
+30 
-37 IQLTIFMKQ
+37 MKKYLY
-46 IRISAILAC
+46 SAALLILA
-55 IAGMIAFAGCK
+55 AGCA
-66 SMSPQDRLTVN
+66 SLSPQDRLTVN
-77 DRKINKIIAQMTLEE
+77 DKKINKIIAQMTLEE

-202 DPVLAARL
+202 DPVLSARL
-210 SVEYTLGSQDAGT
+210 SVEYTKGSQDAGT

-236 TNRGSVN
+236 TDRGSVD

-258 FEAAVKEGGA
+258 FEAAIKEGGA
-268 MCIMPAYNKVNGY
+268 MCVMPAYNKVNGF

-372 NTVMTSQPETQKIA
+372 NTIMTSQPETQKIA

-404 PVAKDVK
+404 PIAKDVK

-436 YEISPLEGISKRAA
+436 YEISPLEGIQARA
-450 EAGIE
+450 EKAGVE
-455 VTYAPGYKNYQMRMA
+455 VVYAPGYKNYQMRMG
-470 WGRPGAGGP
+470 WGRPSAGP
-479 VDPLIANSPDEPAD
+479 VNPLVANSIDEPAD

-528 NIDLPCGQND
+528 NIDLPCGQNE

-557 GPTDLRAL
+557 GPTDLRYL

-601 FTFPLKLEDSPAYAM
+601 FTFPLKLEDSPAYAT
-616 GNFPGNNTGEDLFT
+616 GSFPGEGSGEDLFT

-638 GYTREQIMEYIANLP
+638 GYTREQIQEYIASLP
-653 EPVSE
+653 DPVSE
-658 YTEGIFVGYR
+658 YREGILVGYR
-668 WFETKEVPVMYA
+668 WYDTKDVPVMYA
-680 FGHGLSYVDFEY
+680 FGHGLSYVEFEY
-692 GPLTCRQKKDKFVV
+692 GPLTCKQKKDKIQVS
-706 TFDVKNLGT
+706 FDLKNLGD

-720 VTQLYVKRLDSKVER
+720 VAQLYVKRLDSKVER
-735 PLKELEAFD
+735 AEKELEAFE
-744 RVTLKGGET
+744 RVALKAGET
-753 KKVTLEFPI
+753 KNVTLEFPL

-769 NGTNGWVLEPGKL
+769 NETNGWVLEPGKI

-788 ASDDIRQS
+788 ASNDIRQS
-796 ITTEI
+796 IHTEI

>member
-1 MGKSDYIYIVKDV
+1 
-14 STSLD
+14 
-19 MTGWKLDMTGW
+19 
-30 KLDMTKT
+30 
-37 IQLTIFMKQ
+37 MKKYLY
-46 IRISAILAC
+46 SAALLILA
-55 IAGMIAFAGCK
+55 AGCA
-66 SMSPQDRLTVN
+66 SLSPQDRLTVN
-77 DRKINKIIAQMTLEE
+77 DKKINKIIAQMTLEE

-202 DPVLAARL
+202 DPVLSARL
-210 SVEYTLGSQDAGT
+210 SVEYTKGSQDAGT

-236 TNRGSVN
+236 TDRGSVN

-258 FEAAVKEGGA
+258 FEAAIKEGGA
-268 MCIMPAYNKVNGY
+268 MCVMPAYNKVNGF

-372 NTVMTSQPETQKIA
+372 NTIMTSQPETQKIA

-404 PVAKDVK
+404 PIAKDVK

-436 YEISPLEGISKRAA
+436 YEITPLEGIQARA
-450 EAGIE
+450 EKAGVE
-455 VTYAPGYKNYQMRMA
+455 VVYAPGYKNYQMRMG
-470 WGRPGAGGP
+470 WGRPSAGP
-479 VDPLIANSPDEPAD
+479 VNPLVANSIDEPAD
-493 PALLAEA
+493 PTLLAEA
-500 VALAKDAD
+500 IALAKDAD

-528 NIDLPCGQND
+528 NIDLPCGQNE

-557 GPTDLRAL
+557 GPTDLRYL

-601 FTFPLKLEDSPAYAM
+601 FTFPLKLEDSPAYAT
-616 GNFPGNNTGEDLFT
+616 GSFPGEGSGEDLFT

-638 GYTREQIMEYIANLP
+638 GYTREQIQEYIASLP
-653 EPVSE
+653 DPVSE
-658 YTEGIFVGYR
+658 YKEGILVGYR
-668 WFETKEVPVMYA
+668 WYDTKDVPVMYA
-680 FGHGLSYVDFEY
+680 FGHGLSYVEFEY
-692 GPLTCRQKKDKFVV
+692 GALTCKQKKDKIQVS
-706 TFDVKNLGT
+706 FDLKNLGD

-720 VTQLYVKRLDSKVER
+720 VAQLYVKRLDSKVER
-735 PLKELEAFD
+735 AEKELEAFE
-744 RVTLKGGET
+744 RVALKAGET
-753 KKVTLEFPI
+753 KNVTLEFPL

-769 NGTNGWVLEPGKL
+769 NETNGWVLEPGKI

-788 ASDDIRQS
+788 ASNDIRQS
-796 ITTEI
+796 IQTEI

>member
-1 MGKSDYIYIVKDV
+1 MVMKRF
-14 STSLD
+14 
-19 MTGWKLDMTGW
+19 
-30 KLDMTKT
+30 
-37 IQLTIFMKQ
+37 IFAAAL
-46 IRISAILAC
+46 AIMA
-55 IAGMIAFAGCK
+55 IGCVQNGT
-66 SMSPQDRLTVN
+66 SPQDRLTVN

-127 ENGDGFRSLG
+127 ENGDGFRPLG

-158 EMAYKNGWAMGK
+158 ELAYKNGWAMGK

-202 DPVLAARL
+202 DPVLSARL
-210 SVEYTLGSQDAGT
+210 SVEYTKGSQEAGT
-223 AVCLKHYALNNQE
+223 AVCLKHFALNNQE
-236 TNRGSVN
+236 TERGSVN

-281 YCSENAHLNNEILRD
+281 YCSENAHLLNEILRG

-337 DSVRNGALDEAVVDA
+337 DSVRNGALEEAVVDA

-361 FAIEPVPEDVA
+361 YAIEPVPEDVA
-372 NTVMTSQPETQKIA
+372 NTIMTSQPETQKVA

-396 LKNEAGNL
+396 LKNEDRNL
-404 PVAKDVK
+404 PISKDVK
-411 KIAVIGQNAVLTT
+411 KIAVIGQNAVLST

-436 YEISPLEGISKRAA
+436 YEISPLEGLQARA
-450 EAGIE
+450 GSDIE
-455 VTYAPGYKNYQMRMA
+455 IVYAPGYRNYVM
-470 WGRPGAGGP
+470 GRGNQAAA
-479 VDPLIANSPDEPAD
+479 DPLQTRNTAEPAD
-493 PALLAEA
+493 PELLAEA
-500 VALAKDAD
+500 VELARNAD
-508 MVIFFGGTNKSI
+508 MVIFFAGTNKSI

-528 NIDLPCGQND
+528 NIDLPCGQNEI
-538 VIKALYEANPNVA
+538 VKALHEVNPNLV

-557 GPTDLRAL
+557 GPCDLRTL
-565 EPYSPA
+565 EQYSPA
-571 IVQGWWNGLE
+571 IVQGWWNGME

-601 FTFPLKLEDSPAYAM
+601 FTFPLKLEDSPAYAL
-616 GNFPGNNTGEDLFT
+616 GNFPGENSGEDLFT

-638 GYTREQIMEYIANLP
+638 GYTREQIREYIANLP
-653 EPVSE
+653 DPESR

-668 WFETKEVPVMYA
+668 WFDTKNVPVMYA

-692 GPLTCRQKKDKFVV
+692 GDLTCRQKKDMIQVS
-706 TFDVKNLGT
+706 FDLTNLGD

-720 VTQLYVKRLDSKVER
+720 VAQLYVKRIDSKVER
-735 PLKELEAFD
+735 PEKELEAFD
-744 RVTLKGGET
+744 RISLKAGET
-753 KKVTLEFPI
+753 RKVTLEFPV

-769 NGTNGWVLEPGKL
+769 METNGWVLEPGKI

-796 ITTEI
+796 IQTEI

>member
-1 MGKSDYIYIVKDV
+1 
-14 STSLD
+14 
-19 MTGWKLDMTGW
+19 
-30 KLDMTKT
+30 
-37 IQLTIFMKQ
+37 MKKYLY
-46 IRISAILAC
+46 SAALLILA
-55 IAGMIAFAGCK
+55 AGCA
-66 SMSPQDRLTVN
+66 SLSPQDRLTVN
-77 DRKINKIIAQMTLEE
+77 DKKINKIIAQMTLEE

-202 DPVLAARL
+202 DPVLSARL
-210 SVEYTLGSQDAGT
+210 SVEYTKGSQDAGT

-236 TNRGSVN
+236 TDRGSVD

-258 FEAAVKEGGA
+258 FEAAIKEGGA
-268 MCIMPAYNKVNGY
+268 MCVMPAYNKVNGF

-361 FAIEPVPEDVA
+361 FAIDPVPEDVA
-372 NTVMTSQPETQKIA
+372 NTIMTSQPETQKIA

-404 PVAKDVK
+404 PIAKDVK

-436 YEISPLEGISKRAA
+436 YEISPLEGIQARA
-450 EAGIE
+450 EKAGVE
-455 VTYAPGYKNYQMRMA
+455 VVYAPGYKNYQMRMG
-470 WGRPGAGGP
+470 WGRPSAGP
-479 VDPLIANSPDEPAD
+479 VNPLVANSIDEPAD

-528 NIDLPCGQND
+528 NIDLPCGQNE

-557 GPTDLRAL
+557 GPTDLRYL
-565 EPYSPA
+565 EPYSPS

-601 FTFPLKLEDSPAYAM
+601 FTFPLKLEDSPAYAT
-616 GNFPGNNTGEDLFT
+616 GSFPGEGSGEDLFT

-638 GYTREQIMEYIANLP
+638 GYTREQIQEYIASLP
-653 EPVSE
+653 DPVSE
-658 YTEGIFVGYR
+658 YREGILVGYR
-668 WFETKEVPVMYA
+668 WYDTKDVPVMYA
-680 FGHGLSYVDFEY
+680 FGHGLSYVEFEY
-692 GPLTCRQKKDKFVV
+692 GTLTCKQKKDKIQVS
-706 TFDVKNLGT
+706 FDLKNLGD

-720 VTQLYVKRLDSKVER
+720 VAQLYVKRLDSKVER
-735 PLKELEAFD
+735 AEKELEAFE
-744 RVTLKGGET
+744 RVALKAGET
-753 KKVTLEFPI
+753 KNVTLEFPL

-769 NGTNGWVLEPGKL
+769 NETNGWVLEPGKI

-788 ASDDIRQS
+788 ASNDIRQS
-796 ITTEI
+796 IQVEI

>member
-1 MGKSDYIYIVKDV
+1 
-14 STSLD
+14 
-19 MTGWKLDMTGW
+19 
-30 KLDMTKT
+30 
-37 IQLTIFMKQ
+37 MKKYLY
-46 IRISAILAC
+46 SAALLILA
-55 IAGMIAFAGCK
+55 AGCA
-66 SMSPQDRLTVN
+66 SLSPQDRLTVN
-77 DRKINKIIAQMTLEE
+77 DKKINRIIAQMTLEE

-202 DPVLAARL
+202 DPVLSARL
-210 SVEYTLGSQDAGT
+210 SVEYTKGSQDAGT

-236 TNRGSVN
+236 TDRGSVN

-258 FEAAVKEGGA
+258 FEAAIKEGGA
-268 MCIMPAYNKVNGY
+268 MCVMPAYNKVNGF

-361 FAIEPVPEDVA
+361 FAIDPVPKDVA
-372 NTVMTSQPETQKIA
+372 NTIMTSQPETQKIA

-404 PVAKDVK
+404 PIAKDVK

-436 YEISPLEGISKRAA
+436 YEISPLEGIQARA
-450 EAGIE
+450 EKAGVE
-455 VTYAPGYKNYQMRMA
+455 VVYAPGYKNYQMRMG
-470 WGRPGAGGP
+470 WGRPSAGP
-479 VDPLIANSPDEPAD
+479 VNPLVANSIDEPAD

-528 NIDLPCGQND
+528 NIDLPCGQNE

-557 GPTDLRAL
+557 GPTDLRYL
-565 EPYSPA
+565 EPYSPS

-601 FTFPLKLEDSPAYAM
+601 FTFPLKLEDSPAYAT
-616 GNFPGNNTGEDLFT
+616 GSFPGEGSGEDLFT

-638 GYTREQIMEYIANLP
+638 GYTREQILEYIASLP
-653 EPVSE
+653 DPVSE
-658 YTEGIFVGYR
+658 YREGILVGYR
-668 WFETKEVPVMYA
+668 WYDTKDVPVMYA
-680 FGHGLSYVDFEY
+680 FGHGLSYVEFEY
-692 GPLTCRQKKDKFVV
+692 GALTCKQKKDKIQVS
-706 TFDVKNLGT
+706 FDLKNLGD

-720 VTQLYVKRLDSKVER
+720 VAQLYVKRLDSKVER
-735 PLKELEAFD
+735 AEKELEAFE
-744 RVTLKGGET
+744 RVALKAGET
-753 KKVTLEFPI
+753 KNVTLEFPL

-769 NGTNGWVLEPGKL
+769 NETNGWVLEPGKI

-788 ASDDIRQS
+788 ASNDIRQS
-796 ITTEI
+796 IQTEI

>member
-1 MGKSDYIYIVKDV
+1 MK
-14 STSLD
+14 
-19 MTGWKLDMTGW
+19 KL
-30 KLDMTKT
+30 
-37 IQLTIFMKQ
+37 IQLAT
-46 IRISAILAC
+46 LAV
-55 IAGMIAFAGCK
+55 IAAGFASCA
-66 SMSPQDRLTVN
+66 MSPQDKLTVN
-77 DRKINKIIAQMTLEE
+77 DKKINKIIAQMTLEE

-210 SVEYTLGSQDAGT
+210 SVEYTIGSQEAGT

-236 TNRGSVN
+236 TNRGSVD

-268 MCIMPAYNKVNGY
+268 MCVMPAYNKVNGY
-281 YCSENAHLNNEILRD
+281 YCSENAHLNNEILRG

-337 DSVRNGALDEAVVDA
+337 DSVRNGALSEDVVDA

-372 NTVMTSQPETQKIA
+372 NTIMTSQPETQKIA

-396 LKNEAGNL
+396 LKNEGNL
-404 PVAKDVK
+404 PISKEVK

-436 YEISPLEGISKRAA
+436 YEISPLEGIQARAA
-450 EAGIE
+450 EAGVE
-455 VTYAPGYKNYQMRMA
+455 VVYAPGYKNYQMRM
-470 WGRPGAGGP
+470 WGRPSAGP
-479 VDPLIANSPDEPAD
+479 VDPLVANSPNEPAD

-528 NIDLPCGQND
+528 NIDLPNGQNE
-538 VIKALYEANPNVA
+538 VIKALYEVNPNVA

-557 GPTDLRAL
+557 GPTDLRFL
-565 EPYSPA
+565 EPYSPS

-601 FTFPLKLEDSPAYAM
+601 FTFPKKLEDSPAYAL
-616 GNFPGNNTGEDLFT
+616 GVFPGKSAGEDLFT
-630 LMYRLDAT
+630 LRYRLDAT
-638 GYTREQIMEYIANLP
+638 GYTPEQIMEYINNLP
-653 EPVSE
+653 KPVSE
-658 YTEGIFVGYR
+658 YQEGIFVGYR
-668 WFETKEVPVMYA
+668 WFEKKEVPVMYA

-692 GPLTCRQKKDKFVV
+692 GALNVKKSKKSVKV
-706 TFDVKNLGT
+706 SFDVKNLGN

-720 VTQLYVKRLDSKVER
+720 VTQLYVKRIDSAVER
-735 PLKELEAFD
+735 PVKELEAFD
-744 RVTLKGGET
+744 RVTLKAGET

-762 SELAHWD
+762 EELAHWD
-769 NGTNGWVLEPGKL
+769 NETNEWVLEHGKI

-796 ITTEI
+796 IQTEI

>member
-1 MGKSDYIYIVKDV
+1 MKHYTTILV
-14 STSLD
+14 SLAAFC
-19 MTGWKLDMTGW
+19 
-30 KLDMTKT
+30 
-37 IQLTIFMKQ
+37 FM
-46 IRISAILAC
+46 
-55 IAGMIAFAGCK
+55 AGC
-66 SMSPQDRLTVN
+66 SSTMSPQDRLTVN
-77 DRKINKIIAQMTLEE
+77 DEKINDIIAQMTLEE

-127 ENGDGFRSLG
+127 ENGDGFRPLG
-137 WTLDSATYFP
+137 WKLDSATYFP

-158 EMAYKNGWAMGK
+158 ELAYKNGHAMGK

-202 DPVLAARL
+202 DPVLSARL
-210 SVEYTLGSQDAGT
+210 AVEYTKGSQEAGT
-223 AVCLKHYALNNQE
+223 AVCLKHFALNNQE
-236 TNRGSVN
+236 TDRGSVN
-243 VIADERTMREIYLKP
+243 VTADERTMREIYLKP
-258 FEAAVKEGGA
+258 FEAAVKEAGA
-268 MCIMPAYNKVNGY
+268 MCVMPAYNKVNGY
-281 YCSENAHLNNEILRD
+281 YCSENAHLLNEILRD

-337 DSVRNGALDEAVVDA
+337 DSVRNGAIDESVVDA

-361 FAIEPVPEDVA
+361 FAIEPVPEEVA
-372 NTVMTSQPETQKIA
+372 NTVMTSQPDAQKIA

-396 LKNEAGNL
+396 LKNETGSL
-404 PVAKDVK
+404 PISKDVR

-455 VTYAPGYKNYQMRMA
+455 VTYAPGYRSYKMS
-470 WGRPGAGGP
+470 WGAPGPLGP
-479 VDPLIANSPDEPAD
+479 LDAASPEDPAD
-493 PALLAEA
+493 PQLLAEA
-500 VALAKDAD
+500 VELAKDVD
-508 MVIFFGGTNKSI
+508 MIIFFGGTNKSI

-528 NIDLPCGQND
+528 NIDLPHGQNEI
-538 VIKALYEANPNVA
+538 IKALYEVNPNVV

-571 IVQGWWNGLE
+571 IVQGWWNGME
-581 GGTAL
+581 GGNAL
-586 AEVLFGDIAPSGKLP
+586 AEVIFGDIAPSGKLP
-601 FTFPLKLEDSPAYAM
+601 FTFPLKLEDSPAYAT
-616 GNFPGNNTGEDLFT
+616 GSFPNANSGEDLFT

-638 GYTREQIMEYIANLP
+638 GYTREQIQEYIANLP
-653 EPVSE
+653 DPVSE
-658 YTEGIFVGYR
+658 YKEGILVGYR
-668 WFETKEVPVMYA
+668 WFDTKDVPVMYA

-692 GPLTCRQKKDKFVV
+692 GALSCRQKKDKIQVS
-706 TFDVKNLGT
+706 FDLRNLGDI
-715 MEADE
+715 EADE
-720 VTQLYVKRLDSKVER
+720 VPQLYVRRPESKIER
-735 PLKELEAFD
+735 PFKELEAFD
-744 RVTLKGGET
+744 RITLKAGET
-753 KKVTLEFPI
+753 KTVTLEFPI

-769 NGTNGWVLEPGKL
+769 MESDAWVLESGKI

-788 ASDDIRQS
+788 ASDDIRQKA
-796 ITTEI
+796 EIRI

>member
-1 MGKSDYIYIVKDV
+1 
-14 STSLD
+14 
-19 MTGWKLDMTGW
+19 
-30 KLDMTKT
+30 
-37 IQLTIFMKQ
+37 MK
-46 IRISAILAC
+46 RYATILAC
-55 IAGMIAFAGCK
+55 LAGIAILTSCG
-66 SMSPQDRLTVN
+66 SEMSLQDRLTVN
-77 DRKINKIIAQMTLEE
+77 DAKINEIIAQMTLEE

-127 ENGDGFRSLG
+127 ENGDGFRPLG
-137 WTLDSATYFP
+137 WKLDSATYFP

-158 EMAYKNGWAMGK
+158 EMARKNGWAMGK

-202 DPVLAARL
+202 DPFLSARL
-210 SVEYTLGSQDAGT
+210 SVEYTLGSQNAGT

-268 MCIMPAYNKVNGY
+268 MCVMPAYNKVNGY
-281 YCSENAHLNNEILRD
+281 YCSENAHLNNDILRG

-361 FAIEPVPEDVA
+361 FAIEAIPEDVA
-372 NTVMTSQPETQKIA
+372 NTIMTSQPETQQVA

-396 LKNEAGNL
+396 LKNETSNL
-404 PVAKDVK
+404 PIADDVK
-411 KIAVIGQNAVLTT
+411 KIAVIGQNAVLST
-424 AAGGIGAGVKTL
+424 AAGGVGAGVKTL
-436 YEISPLEGISKRAA
+436 YEISPLEGIRERAG
-450 EAGIE
+450 EDIE
-455 VTYAPGYKNYQMRMA
+455 VTYAPGYRSYRMS
-470 WGRPGAGGP
+470 WGKPGPLGP
-479 VDPLIANSPDEPAD
+479 LDAASPAD
-493 PALLAEA
+493 PADPELMAEA
-500 VALAKDAD
+500 VALAKEAD

-520 ETEGSDRK
+520 ETEGSDRQ
-528 NIDLPCGQND
+528 NIDLPHGQND
-538 VIKALYEANPNVA
+538 LIKALNEVNPNIV
-551 TVLISG
+551 TVIISG
-557 GPTDLRAL
+557 GPCDLRVL
-565 EPYSPA
+565 DQYSPA
-571 IVQGWWNGLE
+571 IVQGWWNGME
-581 GGTAL
+581 GGKAL

-616 GNFPGNNTGEDLFT
+616 GNFPDENSGGDLFT

-638 GYTREQIMEYIANLP
+638 GLSREEIQEYIANLP
-653 EPVSE
+653 DPESR
-658 YTEGIFVGYR
+658 YTEGILVGYR
-668 WFETKEVPVMYA
+668 WFDTKEVPVMYA
-680 FGHGLSYVDFEY
+680 FGHGLSYVDFGY
-692 GPLTCRQKKDKFVV
+692 GELKCKTRKDKISVDFAL
-706 TFDVKNLGT
+706 TNEGS

-720 VTQLYVKRLDSKVER
+720 VVQLYVRRPESKVER
-735 PLKELEAFD
+735 PYKELKAFD
-744 RVTLKGGET
+744 RITLKAGET
-753 KKVTLEFPI
+753 KTVSLEVPI

-769 NGTNGWVLEPGKL
+769 MEKNCWTVEPGKV

-788 ASDDIRQS
+788 ASDDIRQTISTS
-796 ITTEI
+796 I

>member
-1 MGKSDYIYIVKDV
+1 
-14 STSLD
+14 
-19 MTGWKLDMTGW
+19 
-30 KLDMTKT
+30 
-37 IQLTIFMKQ
+37 MKQ
-46 IRISAILAC
+46 YLYSAALLILA
-55 IAGMIAFAGCK
+55 AGCA
-66 SMSPQDRLTVN
+66 SLSPQDRLTVN
-77 DRKINKIIAQMTLEE
+77 DKKINKIIAQMTLEE

-202 DPVLAARL
+202 DPVLSARL
-210 SVEYTLGSQDAGT
+210 SVEYTKGSQDAGT

-236 TNRGSVN
+236 TDRGSVD

-268 MCIMPAYNKVNGY
+268 MCVMPAYNKVNGF

-361 FAIEPVPEDVA
+361 FAIDPVPEDVA
-372 NTVMTSQPETQKIA
+372 NTIMTSQPETQKIA

-404 PVAKDVK
+404 PIAKDVK

-436 YEISPLEGISKRAA
+436 YEISPLEGIQARA
-450 EAGIE
+450 EKAGVE
-455 VTYAPGYKNYQMRMA
+455 VVYAPGYKNYQMRMG
-470 WGRPGAGGP
+470 WGRPSAGP
-479 VDPLIANSPDEPAD
+479 VNPLVANSIDEPAD

-528 NIDLPCGQND
+528 NIDLPCGQNE

-557 GPTDLRAL
+557 GPTDLRYL

-601 FTFPLKLEDSPAYAM
+601 FTFPLKLEDSPAYAT
-616 GNFPGNNTGEDLFT
+616 GSFPGEGSGEDLFT

-638 GYTREQIMEYIANLP
+638 GYTREQIREYIASLP
-653 EPVSE
+653 DPVSE
-658 YTEGIFVGYR
+658 YREGILVGYR
-668 WFETKEVPVMYA
+668 WYDTKDVPVMYA
-680 FGHGLSYVDFEY
+680 FGHGLSYVEFEY
-692 GPLTCRQKKDKFVV
+692 GKLTCKQKKDKIQVS
-706 TFDVKNLGT
+706 FDLKNLGD

-720 VTQLYVKRLDSKVER
+720 VAQLYVKRLDSKVER
-735 PLKELEAFD
+735 AEKELEAFE
-744 RVTLKGGET
+744 RVALKAGET
-753 KKVTLEFPI
+753 KNVTLEFPV

-769 NGTNGWVLEPGKL
+769 NETNGWVLEPGKI

-788 ASDDIRQS
+788 ASNDIRQS
-796 ITTEI
+796 IQTEI